1 MLCIRA
7 DDCVSI
13 VAPSVMG
20 RGETGLVAL
29 RKRGRVAG
37 ERDTT
42 CSTCYVDLDAWVGKV
57 VE

>member
-13 VAPSVMG
+13 VAPFGMG

-29 RKRGRVAG
+29 GKRGRVVGA
-37 ERDTT
+37 RSQV
-42 CSTCYVDLDAWVGKV
+42 CSTLYVDLPRWVR
-57 VE
+57 

>member
-13 VAPSVMG
+13 VAPLGMG

-29 RKRGRVAG
+29 RKREWVAG

-42 CSTCYVDLDAWVGKV
+42 CSTCYVTLI
-57 VE
+57 